1 MQVARKITI
10 VGNPKHKRRRNIARS
25 KPRKKRRSSG
35 SKGNPAYLMLLGP
48 ANPKRSS
55 TVTKKRKKK
64 NRAAG
69 SHHHR
74 VVARSRNKK
83 APRRAISKAQVRAY
97 MKRHRMGGRR
107 RHSSN
112 PFAKSISLSG
122 PTNVVTSIGG
132 VLAGVFINKTV
143 VAFLPA
149 NITSNTLYATL
160 ASGAIALAEWWIF
173 SMVEPEF
180 GAAVGLGALA
190 EVGSIALSNYLPQI
204 GVSPLSG
211 RLGDFVPGRFVVPQ
225 NPVLDAATGFPKSMT
240 MATSAYPRPYA
251 VA

>member
-1 MQVARKITI
+1 MQVARRITI
-10 VGNPKHKRRRNIARS
+10 VGNPKKRRRNVARA

-55 TVTKKRKKK
+55 MTKKRKKNK
-64 NRAAG
+64 AAG
-69 SHHHR
+69 RHHHR

-83 APRRAISKAQVRAY
+83 TTRRRSISKAQVKAF

-122 PTNVVTSIGG
+122 PTNVVQSIGG

-143 VAFLPA
+143 VGLLPS
-149 NITSNTLYATL
+149 NITATPLYATL
-160 ASGAIALAEWWIF
+160 ASAAVALAEWWLF
-173 SMVEPEF
+173 SMIEAEF

-190 EVGSIALSNYLPQI
+190 EVGSIALSNYLPQV

-225 NPVLDAATGFPKSMT
+225 NPVLDAATGFPKAMT